1 MPLLG
6 PDDAEAIRR
15 QLADR
20 VRSDVTL
27 SLVAPSALE
36 PPDRDLTPQI
46 RRLYEELAALSPR
59 IRYEY
64 VEAPT
69 PEQRAALGLAGDDAG
84 PITVLSGAARG
95 KVRFWGAP
103 SGHEFP
109 GLLKTLAAVSAGD
122 SGLSQPSRAALGRVA
137 RPVHIKVFFTPT

>member
-20 VRSDVTL
+20 LRSDVTL

-46 RRLYEELAALSPR
+46 RQLYEELAALSPR

-64 VEAPT
+64 LEAPT
-69 PEQRAALGLAGDDAG
+69 PEQRVALALAGDDAG
-84 PITVLSGAARG
+84 PITVVSGAARG

-103 SGHEFP
+103 AGHEFP
-109 GLLKTLAAVSAGD
+109 GLLEALAAVSTGE
-122 SGLSQPSRAALGRVA
+122 SGLSESSRSALRQIA